1 MAGMY
6 IKRGGIYLAV
16 LDAVISRKISKA
28 RPVIV
33 VSNDM
38 NNELS
43 GTVTVLPVAS
53 CNTKKIYPF
62 ETYLPKKAGNIPKNS
77 KVRADLFHTLDK
89 ARFVKF
95 IGTADTDTMQ
105 QIESAIRIHL
115 DMK

>member
-1 MAGMY
+1 MN

-16 LDAVISRKISKA
+16 LDTVLGREIFKA

-53 CNTKKIYPF
+53 CNTKKTYPF
-62 ETYLPKKAGNIPKNS
+62 EAYLPKKAGNIPKNS
-77 KVRADLFHTLDK
+77 KVKADQFHTLDK

-95 IGTADTDTMQ
+95 IGTANIEVMQ
-105 QIESAIRIHL
+105 EVEGAIRIHL

>member
-1 MAGMY
+1 MN

-16 LDAVISRKISKA
+16 LDTIMGREIFKA

-53 CNTKKIYPF
+53 CNTKKTYPF
-62 ETYLPKKAGNIPKNS
+62 EAYLPKKSGNVPKNS
-77 KVRADLFHTLDK
+77 KIKADQFHTLDK

-95 IGTADTDTMQ
+95 IGTANTEIMQ

>member
-1 MAGMY
+1 MN
-6 IKRGGIYLAV
+6 IRRGDIYLAV
-16 LDAVISRKISKA
+16 LDSVIGSKISKA

-38 NNELS
+38 NNEIS
-43 GTVTVLPVAS
+43 ATVTVLPVAS
-53 CNTKKIYPF
+53 CCTKKIYPF
-62 ETYLPKKAGNIPKNS
+62 EAYLPKKTGTIPKNS
-77 KVRADLFHTLDK
+77 KVKADQFHTLDK

-95 IGTADTDTMQ
+95 IGTANTEIMQ

>member
-1 MAGMY
+1 MN

-16 LDAVISRKISKA
+16 LDSVLGRKITKA

-43 GTVTVLPVAS
+43 GTVTVLPIAS
-53 CNTKKIYPF
+53 CNTKKTYPF
-62 ETYLPKKAGNIPKNS
+62 ETYLPKKTGKVPRNS
-77 KVRADLFHTLDK
+77 KVKADQFYTLDK

-95 IGTADTDTMQ
+95 FGTASTDIMQ
-105 QIESAIRIHL
+105 QIERAIRIHL

>member
-1 MAGMY
+1 MN
-6 IKRGGIYLAV
+6 IRRGGIYLAV

-43 GTVTVLPVAS
+43 GTVTVLPMAS
-53 CNTKKIYPF
+53 CYTKKIYPF
-62 ETYLPKKAGNIPKNS
+62 EAYLPKKAGNIPKNS
-77 KVRADLFHTLDK
+77 KAMADQLHTLDK

-95 IGTADTDTMQ
+95 IGTANTEIMQ

>member
-1 MAGMY
+1 MN

-16 LDAVISRKISKA
+16 LDSAAGKKISKG

-53 CNTKKIYPF
+53 CNTRKIYPF
-62 ETYLPKKAGNIPKNS
+62 EAYLPKKTGNIPINCKI
-77 KVRADLFHTLDK
+77 KADQFHTLDK

-95 IGTADTDTMQ
+95 IGTANTEIMQ
-105 QIESAIRIHL
+105 QIENAIRIHL

>member
-1 MAGMY
+1 MN

-16 LDAVISRKISKA
+16 LDSVVGRKISKA

-43 GTVTVLPVAS
+43 GTVTILPVAS
-53 CNTKKIYPF
+53 CNTKKTYPF
-62 ETYLPKKAGNIPKNS
+62 EAYLPKKTGNIPKNS
-77 KVRADLFHTLDK
+77 KVKADQFYTLDK

-95 IGTADTDTMQ
+95 IGTANIEIMQ

>member
-1 MAGMY
+1 MN

-16 LDAVISRKISKA
+16 LDTRAITKA

-43 GTVTVLPVAS
+43 STVTVLPIAS
-53 CNTKKIYPF
+53 CNTKKTYPF
-62 ETYLPKKAGNIPKNS
+62 EAYLPKKAGNIPKNS
-77 KVRADLFHTLDK
+77 KVKADLFHTIDK

-95 IGTADTDTMQ
+95 IGTANMDIMQ
-105 QIESAIRIHL
+105 QIENAIRIHL

>member
-1 MAGMY
+1 MN
-6 IKRGGIYLAV
+6 IRRGGIYLAV
-16 LDAVISRKISKA
+16 LDSIEGRKISKA

-62 ETYLPKKAGNIPKNS
+62 EAYLPKKAGNIPKNS
-77 KVRADLFHTLDK
+77 KVKGDQFYTLDK

-95 IGTADTDTMQ
+95 IGTANTEIMQ
-105 QIESAIRIHL
+105 QIENAIRIHL

>member
-1 MAGMY
+1 MN

-16 LDAVISRKISKA
+16 LDSVLGRAINKA

-62 ETYLPKKAGNIPKNS
+62 EAYLPKKAGNVPKNS
-77 KVRADLFHTLDK
+77 KVKADQFYTLDK

-95 IGTADTDTMQ
+95 IGTANTEIMQ